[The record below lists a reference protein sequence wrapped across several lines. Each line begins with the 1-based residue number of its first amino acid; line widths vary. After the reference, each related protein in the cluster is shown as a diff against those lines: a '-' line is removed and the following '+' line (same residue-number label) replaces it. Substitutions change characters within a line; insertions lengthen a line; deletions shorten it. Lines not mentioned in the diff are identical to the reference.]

1 MDAQAARDRLV
12 RATRSAKKRLFSPL
26 YMSSAGEVPG
36 VINGVIGRRDF
47 SLRFIPY
54 HIPGRDEG
62 EGDDPGEDDPD
73 DTVRVVDGP
82 IPGMEYWMS
91 PTTTF
96 VGEIENT
103 ESGCRIRGRFRP
115 GGFALVFPLM
125 VAASI
130 VVPEL
135 SDLGWSTIWIV
146 SAVLLILG
154 IAYWLAAA
162 LSNGDKRGRGIL
174 RFLDDVF
181 SFGALKKPKRMGM

>member
-1 MDAQAARDRLV
+1 MDAQVARDRLV
-12 RATRSAKKRLFSPL
+12 RATRPAKKRLFPPLHASP
-26 YMSSAGEVPG
+26 MGEVSG
-36 VINGVIGRRDF
+36 VVNGVIGRRDF

-96 VGEIENT
+96 VGEIEDT
-103 ESGCRIRGRFRP
+103 ASGCRIRGRFRP
-115 GGFALVFPLM
+115 GGFALFAPLM
-125 VAASI
+125 IAASV

-135 SDLGWSTIWIV
+135 GGFGWSTVWSVI
-146 SAVLLILG
+146 AVLVILG
-154 IAYWLAAA
+154 TAYWLAAVT
-162 LSNGDKRGRGIL
+162 SKGDKRGRGIL

-181 SFGALKKPKRMGM
+181 AFGAIKPPKKMRG